1 MNDNIQETST
11 VSFGNDLF
19 FKYAFSR
26 DNDISVAL
34 RKKLIYLISGIKCK
48 ELIVRNPEI
57 NQSHVDAKNIILDVL
72 IKDENN
78 HPIDIKI
85 QMYNHGTTEKKR
97 FQFYGARM
105 LVNQLEQ
112 GRKYYELNKVYQY
125 ILINEYNPHHNDL
138 IECYMF
144 RNNHNEIEPEN
155 LNECYYVFMKESKKK
170 KSLNDLERLCS
181 LFINNEYS
189 DIIKEDKE
197 DIIRQVVEMYDEFKK
212 DKKMWDLGNER
223 ELALIREESLK
234 MEYEDRVKKGIE
246 EGIKQGVKQGL
257 KQGVEQGYTQGINA
271 GKEQGMEAGIESG
284 KIQAKRDNCIRLIKK
299 KYDKDSIEWVE
310 SLNEKQLDEIINLI
324 MEENNYD
331 LFKQKVE
338 LFK

>member
-1 MNDNIQETST
+1 MSDKIKETNT

-26 DNDISVAL
+26 DNDISISL

-48 ELIVRNPEI
+48 ELTVRNPEI
-57 NQSHVDAKNIILDVL
+57 NQSHVDAKNIILDIL
-72 IKDENN
+72 IKDEND
-78 HPIDIKI
+78 HLIDIEI

-144 RNNHNEIEPEN
+144 RNEYNEVEPEN
-155 LNECYYVFMKESKKK
+155 LNERYYVFMKESKKK

-181 LFINNEYS
+181 LFINNKYS

-223 ELALIREESLK
+223 ELALIREESIK
-234 MEYEDRVKKGIE
+234 MEYEDRIKKGIE
-246 EGIKQGVKQGL
+246 QGIKEGIKQGVKQGIEL
-257 KQGVEQGYTQGINA
+257 AKNEALEKNRRRCNKMI
-271 GKEQGMEAGIESG
+271 KERYHQ
-284 KIQAKRDNCIRLIKK
+284 
-299 KYDKDSIEWVE
+299 DSTKWVE
-310 SLNEKQLDEIINLI
+310 NLSEQQLDEIISLI
-324 MEENNYD
+324 FKEDDYD
-331 LFKQKVE
+331 LFKQKIDK
-338 LFK
+338 LAKTDNLSNI